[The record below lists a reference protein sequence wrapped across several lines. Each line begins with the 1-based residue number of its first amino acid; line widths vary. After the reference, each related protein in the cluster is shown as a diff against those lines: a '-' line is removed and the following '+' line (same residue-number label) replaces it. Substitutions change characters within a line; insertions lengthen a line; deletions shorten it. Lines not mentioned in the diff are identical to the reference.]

1 MVSTLQSKVFAYNGE
16 LIVTIFCMD
25 YTTLA
30 SSESVERAAHAL
42 TANRFIPIKLGSG
55 AEALEYIKTHIPK
68 GASVMNGSS
77 VTLEEIGFVD
87 YLKAGQHGWNNLH
100 ANVLAEQ
107 DAGKRADLRR
117 YSVVS
122 DYYLGSV
129 HALSET
135 GEMVIASNTGSQLPH
150 LVYTSPNLILVVS
163 TKKITPTLAAAIER
177 LEKHVVPL
185 EDEHMKKLYGSGT
198 TRNKTLILHGESAMM
213 KRSATVLLVKENLG
227 F

>member
-1 MVSTLQSKVFAYNGE
+1 MNFTK
-16 LIVTIFCMD
+16 
-25 YTTLA
+25 LA
-30 SSESVERAAHAL
+30 SGETVAKTAAALERRGFKAVAVADG
-42 TANRFIPIKLGSG
+42 R
-55 AEALEYIKTHIPK
+55 EALEYIKRSIPN

-87 YLKAGQHGWNNLH
+87 LLKSGKHEWNNLH
-100 ANVLAEQ
+100 AAVLAEQ
-107 DAGKRADLRR
+107 DSAKRSQMRKHA
-117 YSVVS
+117 VVS

-129 HALSET
+129 HALTED
-135 GEMVIASNTGSQLPH
+135 GEMVIASNTGSQQPH

-163 TKKITPTLAAAIER
+163 TKKIVPTLAGAFER

-198 TRNKTLILHGESAMM
+198 AHNKTVVLHGESAMT
-213 KRSATVLLVKENLG
+213 KRSATVLLVDEALG